1 MTSALAPLDPHIKPL
16 RNKTKFDFCLID
28 IIFDAI
34 WRRLQVL
41 ECGTLTAG
49 ERVMNQVTADF
60 DLPSAKK
67 NKDGFWRDNGN
78 TALRVSA
85 SDIERHSY
93 CPLSWE
99 LAKKGNS
106 GQGEAI
112 ESGRLKHAKIHHR
125 VTEFKSKQTQFKRQ
139 MIIWT
144 WWFTVI
150 IAIIIDSVAFMM
162 IDDVMLYPKD
172 VSRYL
177 AMWSLTVLFAGITA
191 IYVPW
196 RKWFGVTGNLKQ
208 EKTKFIQETKII
220 EPEWEPEGFE
230 GGWFEAGKLEISL
243 LFGAILLGIHS
254 IAINGAENRQQA
266 GFIMIILAM
275 CWTLAASW
283 QLQRA
288 LICENES
295 ELARKDVGLVEGSE
309 VAYSDDEESAGLLV
323 DKSTGIRGRPD
334 QIVVIDGEFIPIEQ
348 KTGRVPKRPHD
359 SHRHQLLAYIHLV
372 EVNTKRKTP
381 YGILRYGNEN
391 IHQIM
396 WDDEARK
403 ELYNEVQEI
412 QRLMVNGGAKRNHK
426 RAGKCQN
433 CSRKYACPESLA

>member
-1 MTSALAPLDPHIKPL
+1 
-16 RNKTKFDFCLID
+16 
-28 IIFDAI
+28 
-34 WRRLQVL
+34 
-41 ECGTLTAG
+41 
-49 ERVMNQVTADF
+49 MNQVTSNF
-60 DLPSAKK
+60 DLSSAKK
-67 NKDGFWRDNGN
+67 NNDGFWRDNGN

-112 ESGRLKHAKIHHR
+112 ESGRVKHAKIHHR
-125 VTEFKSKQTQFKRQ
+125 VSEFKSKQTQFRRQ

-150 IAIIIDSVAFMM
+150 IAIVIDSVAFMM
-162 IDDVMLYPKD
+162 IDDVMLYPQD

-177 AMWSLTVLFAGITA
+177 AMWSLTVLVAGITA
-191 IYVPW
+191 IYIPW

-208 EKTKFIQETKII
+208 EKAKFIQETKII

-230 GGWFEAGKLEISL
+230 GGWFEAGKLEMSL

-254 IAINGAENRQQA
+254 IALNGRQQA
-266 GFIMIILAM
+266 GFIMVMLAM

-288 LICENES
+288 LISENES
-295 ELARKDVGLVEGSE
+295 ELARKDVGLVEGTE

-323 DKSTGIRGRPD
+323 DRLTGIRGRPD

-372 EVNTKRKTP
+372 EVNTKRTTP

-396 WDDEARK
+396 WDDEAK
-403 ELYNEVQEI
+403 NELFNEVREI

-433 CSRKYACPESLA
+433 CSRKYACPESLV

>member
-1 MTSALAPLDPHIKPL
+1 MTSAFAPLDPHIKPL
-16 RNKTKFDFCLID
+16 RNKTKFDFFLID

-49 ERVMNQVTADF
+49 EQVMNQVTADF

-288 LICENES
+288 LISENES

-372 EVNTKRKTP
+372 EVNTKRTTP